1 MSAKGRR
8 AKMKM
13 TKEEKELMESLE
25 KDEWRSIPNLKEEI
39 KRSKT
44 YARAT
49 ITKDRRMKIRI
60 AKKDLDAL
68 KVKAIEEGVP
78 YQTLV
83 SSIIHKFLSGRLV
96 EKHSGV

>member
-1 MSAKGRR
+1 
-8 AKMKM
+8 MKLS
-13 TKEEKELMESLE
+13 KEENNLISSLD
-25 KDEWRSIPNLKEEI
+25 KDEWKTIADLKGEI
-39 KRSKT
+39 KRSQA

-49 ITKDRRMKIRI
+49 ITKDQRMNIRI

-68 KVKAIEEGVP
+68 KVRAIEEGIP

-96 EKHSGV
+96 ERHS

>member
-1 MSAKGRR
+1 
-8 AKMKM
+8 MKL
-13 TKEEKELMESLE
+13 TKEEKELTKSLE
-25 KDEWRSIPNLKEEI
+25 KGEWRTIPNLKEEI
-39 KRSKT
+39 KRSKA

-49 ITKDRRMKIRI
+49 IIKDWRMNIRI
-60 AKKDLDAL
+60 AKKDLDSL

-96 EKHSGV
+96 EKHS